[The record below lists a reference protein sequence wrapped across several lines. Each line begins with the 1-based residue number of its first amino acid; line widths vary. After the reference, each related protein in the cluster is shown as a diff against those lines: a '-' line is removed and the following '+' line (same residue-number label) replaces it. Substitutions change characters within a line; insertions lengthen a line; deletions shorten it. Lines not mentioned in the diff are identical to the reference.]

1 MYSSR
6 YGDTIAFRMAAGES
20 VHDALIALCR
30 QHGVNGG
37 FVVSGIGMLADP
49 ELGYFVG
56 EGRYERRAI
65 PGRFELL
72 ALQGNVS
79 LRDGEPMAHLH
90 AMLANEDLSVFGG
103 HLFSAGVGL
112 TLEGALSVVGEPVR
126 MYRVLEAETG
136 LPGLIVE

>member
-1 MYSSR
+1 MYSGK
-6 YGDTIAFRMAAGES
+6 YGDTIAFRFVAGED
-20 VHDALIALCR
+20 VHETLLALCR
-30 QHGVNGG
+30 QCGVEGAY
-37 FVVSGIGMLADP
+37 VASGIGMLADP

-56 EGRYERRAI
+56 EGRYERRVI
-65 PGRFELL
+65 SGRFELL

-90 AMLANEDLSVFGG
+90 AMLAKEDLGVFGG
-103 HLFSAGVGL
+103 HLFAAKVGL
-112 TLEGALSVVGEPVR
+112 TLEGALGVVGKPVR

>member
-6 YGDTIAFRMAAGES
+6 HGDTIAFRMVAGES

-30 QHGVNGG
+30 QHGVRGG

-72 ALQGNVS
+72 ALCGNVS

-90 AMLANEDLSVFGG
+90 AMLANEDLGVFGG
-103 HLFSAGVGL
+103 HLFSASVGL

-126 MYRVLEAETG
+126 MYRVLEAQTG